1 MQNINYISEKVKKMG
16 ELIGAPKEFLT
27 VYAGPVGDG
36 TPYVEI
42 KGGKYFFV
50 SSERGY
56 EVFRKKATNEDE
68 ILYLVFKDVAWKM
81 ASDFELRNRVQ
92 GKDCRR
98 VIFSKIIEIMSEVNA
113 GWGNKVEKEINQTL
127 ERSPYKDK

>member
-1 MQNINYISEKVKKMG
+1 MG
-16 ELIGAPKEFLT
+16 ALIGAPKEFLT

-56 EVFRKKATNEDE
+56 EIFRKKATNEDE
-68 ILYLVFKDVAWKM
+68 ILYLIFKDIAWKM
-81 ASDFELRNRVQ
+81 ANDFELRNRAL

-98 VIFSKIIEIMSEVNA
+98 ITFSKIIEIMNKVNA
-113 GWGNKVEKEINQTL
+113 DWGNKVEQEIDQIL